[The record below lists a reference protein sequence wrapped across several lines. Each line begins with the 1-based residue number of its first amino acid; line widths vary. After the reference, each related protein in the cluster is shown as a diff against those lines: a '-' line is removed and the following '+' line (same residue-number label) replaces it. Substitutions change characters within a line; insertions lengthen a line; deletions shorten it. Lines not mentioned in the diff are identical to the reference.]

1 MKLILLSLLSIFA
14 LGLAHAS
21 NERIAYRCDDGSGFQ
36 AEFMAGGDGRPQAT
50 VYMGL
55 MKIVLPQVPA
65 ASGALYRADG
75 ISLHTKGD
83 DALFD
88 DGKNPLRRCTS
99 GELPTSASAV
109 QPPAASANFVEF
121 TGTVAYTTPS
131 ALPPD
136 AIMII
141 RIQDTARADAKALT
155 LAEQRIELAG
165 LQVPIPFKML
175 VDRDLL
181 PRQARIT
188 IAARIQRGSKLL
200 FINDSAYP
208 ALKDGRPQHVDMT
221 LKPVAQ
227 PRKR

>member
-1 MKLILLSLLSIFA
+1 MKSILLPLLSLFMFT
-14 LGLAHAS
+14 LAHAG
-21 NERIAYRCDDGSGFQ
+21 NERITYKCDDGSAFQ
-36 AEFMAGGDGRPQAT
+36 AEFMAGSDGRPQAT
-50 VYMGL
+50 VFMGI

-88 DGKNPLRRCTS
+88 DGKKPLRRCTS
-99 GELPTSASAV
+99 GELPTSASVA

-121 TGTVAYTTPS
+121 SGTVAYMARS

-136 AIMII
+136 AVLII
-141 RIQDTARADAKALT
+141 SIQDTARADAKALT
-155 LAEQRIELAG
+155 LTEQRVELTG
-165 LQVPIPFKML
+165 QQVPIPFKMT

-181 PRQARIT
+181 QKNARIT
-188 IAARIQRGSKLL
+188 VAARIQRGSTLL
-200 FINDSAYP
+200 FINDTAYP
-208 ALKDGRPQHVDMT
+208 ALKDGEPQHVDMT
-221 LKPVAQ
+221 LKQVSQ